1 VVGHKSRVIQA
12 TPKEPAMSISSQITI
27 AAALVLVLASSPSTA
42 QVKATSTTASKPV
55 TTLSKAAKQTSKPTA
70 VSQDAMAKSVKQR
83 TEKEDPQSAT
93 QSTPVSERSY
103 EGCHHA
109 KDSDA

>member
-1 VVGHKSRVIQA
+1 
-12 TPKEPAMSISSQITI
+12 MSISSPITI
-27 AAALVLVLASSPSTA
+27 AAALVLVLASFPSTA
-42 QVKATSTTASKPV
+42 QDKATLATASKPV
-55 TTLSKAAKQTSKPTA
+55 TTLSKAAKQASKPTA
-70 VSQDAMAKSVKQR
+70 VSHDAMAKSVQQR
-83 TEKEDPQSAT
+83 TEKEDAQSAT

>member
-1 VVGHKSRVIQA
+1 
-12 TPKEPAMSISSQITI
+12 MSISSPITI

-42 QVKATSTTASKPV
+42 QDKATLATASKPV

-70 VSQDAMAKSVKQR
+70 VSQDEMAKRVKQR
-83 TEKEDPQSAT
+83 TEKEDAQSPT